1 MHTLAP
7 TEPPE
12 STGTDDFA
20 APGSPFQTD
29 AGFSLRRIALPAFG
43 PSLMLGI
50 AEGAVYPVLALSAL
64 ELGAGAAVAG
74 FIVALVP
81 IGQMLG
87 NLPAAAV
94 ASAWGERRA
103 MVGAALAGLV
113 ALALCLLAPGLWW
126 FGAAV
131 FMLGGVGAVFK
142 LARQTWLTEAAPLHL
157 RARAMSTLGGTVR
170 IGMFIGPFAAAAL
183 IHAFS
188 LRGAYW
194 AAMAAMLAAGAIA
207 FKVPDLQAP
216 AGAGRRGASRAIL
229 RRDIGVYGHVFLTLG
244 VATALV
250 SALRACRQ
258 IVIPLW
264 AESIGLGAADT
275 ALIYGLMGAMDM
287 LLFYPAGRIMDLRGR
302 LWISVPSMLIMGAS
316 FLALP
321 LATGFAS
328 LLAVSLVLGFGN
340 GIGSGLI
347 LTLGADASPTQGR
360 TEFLALW
367 RVIADGGGGAGPL
380 LLSGLTGALSLAAGI
395 VAVGGLGFVAA
406 WMFWRW
412 LPRQPGTAS

>member
-1 MHTLAP
+1 MRTQ
-7 TEPPE
+7 
-12 STGTDDFA
+12 
-20 APGSPFQTD
+20 SPDLPQTD
-29 AGFSLRRIALPAFG
+29 GLRTPPVAAVSDGPPATDFSLRRIALPAFG

-64 ELGAGAAVAG
+64 ERGASAAMAG

-113 ALALCLLAPGLWW
+113 ALALCLLAPSLWL
-126 FGAAV
+126 FGGAV
-131 FMLGGVGAVFK
+131 FALGWVGAVFK
-142 LARQTWLTEAAPLHL
+142 LARQTWLTEAAPRHL
-157 RARAMSTLGGTVR
+157 RARTMSTLGGTVR
-170 IGMFIGPFAAAAL
+170 IGMFIGPFAAAGL
-183 IHAFS
+183 IHAFG

-207 FKVPDLQAP
+207 FAVPDLVAP
-216 AGAGRRGASRAIL
+216 ASAGPRASSRAIM
-229 RRDIGVYGHVFLTLG
+229 RREIGVYGRIFLTLG
-244 VATALV
+244 LATALV

-264 AESIGLGAADT
+264 AESMGLSAADT

-287 LLFYPAGRIMDLRGR
+287 LLFYPAGRIMDLWGR

-347 LTLGADASPTQGR
+347 LTLGADASPRQGR
-360 TEFLALW
+360 TEFLAIW

-412 LPRQPGTAS
+412 LPRQAGTAR